1 MLKNSLAGFWGLEE
15 TGKANLLP
23 MTEDYSFKK
32 NALRNQRTLYL
43 HARFDECAYR
53 SERLVRALHVM
64 NNQR

>member
-32 NALRNQRTLYL
+32 NALRVLPAESADAPS
-43 HARFDECAYR
+43 ARQ
-53 SERLVRALHVM
+53 L
-64 NNQR
+64 